1 MCTDSSY
8 LLFFT
13 LAMLFCKHDNRGVRK
28 IKLKDISV
36 IRSGLVLSRK
46 DAKKPTE
53 YAYDLVALKSISDEE
68 WIIKNQLDRFFAT
81 ERLSLEYLTHKG
93 DILIRM
99 SKPYTAVLIDENTE
113 NLLFSSNFTIIRCNT
128 DKIVPEYLCWLL
140 NSKGIMEDIQKNNA
154 GNMLGAIRSQFYAD
168 LTIEPV
174 PIEKQKAIGALYILG
189 RKEYELRMRLAA
201 EYRKLNE
208 MTITQIQRKIRKG

>member
-1 MCTDSSY
+1 M
-8 LLFFT
+8 
-13 LAMLFCKHDNRGVRK
+13 RK

-46 DAKKPTE
+46 DAKNPTE

-68 WIIKNQLDRFFAT
+68 WIIKNQLERFFAT

-99 SKPYTAVLIDENTE
+99 SKPYTAVLIDESTE
-113 NLLFSSNFTIIRCNT
+113 NLLFSSNFTIIRCET
-128 DKIVPEYLCWLL
+128 DKIIPEYLCWLL

-168 LTIEPV
+168 LTIEPI

-189 RKEYELRMRLAA
+189 RKEHELRMQLAT

>member
-1 MCTDSSY
+1 MDVTSE
-8 LLFFT
+8 
-13 LAMLFCKHDNRGVRK
+13 RVRK
-28 IKLKDISV
+28 IKLKELST

-46 DAKKPTE
+46 DAKKQTK
-53 YAYDLVALKSISDEE
+53 YAYDLIALKSISEDK
-68 WIIKNQLDRFFAT
+68 WIVKEQLDRFYSK
-81 ERLSLEYLTHKG
+81 EPLSTEYLTHKG

-99 SKPYTAVLIDENTE
+99 SKPYTAVLIDEGSE
-113 NLLFSSNFTIIRCNT
+113 NYLFSSNFIIIRCNP

-154 GNMLGAIRSQFYAD
+154 GNMLGAIKLKYYAE
-168 LTIEPV
+168 LKIEPV
-174 PIEKQKAIGALYILG
+174 PLEKQKAIGALYILG

-201 EYRKLNE
+201 EYKKLNE

>member
-1 MCTDSSY
+1 M
-8 LLFFT
+8 T
-13 LAMLFCKHDNRGVRK
+13 LRRVSE
-28 IKLKDISV
+28 IKLIEISN

-46 DAKKPTE
+46 DARVQTE
-53 YAYDLVALKSISDEE
+53 YAYDLIALKSISEE
-68 WIIKNQLDRFFAT
+68 KWIVKEQLDRFFST
-81 ERLSLEYLTHKG
+81 EPLSNDYLTHKG

-99 SKPYTAVLIDENTE
+99 SKPYTAVLIEENTE

-140 NSKGIMEDIQKNNA
+140 NSKGIIEDIRKNNG

-168 LTIEPV
+168 LQIEPV

-189 RKEYELRMRLAA
+189 RKEYELRLRLAA
-201 EYRKLNE
+201 EFRKLNE

>member
-1 MCTDSSY
+1 MIRIFY
-8 LLFFT
+8 FFT
-13 LAMLFCKHDNRGVRK
+13 LIMLFSKRDTK
-28 IKLKDISV
+28 EASEIKLIEISN

-46 DAKKPTE
+46 DARVQTE
-53 YAYDLVALKSISDEE
+53 YAYDLIALKSISEE
-68 WIIKNQLDRFFAT
+68 KWIVKEQLDRFFST
-81 ERLSLEYLTHKG
+81 EPLSNDYLTHKG

-99 SKPYTAVLIDENTE
+99 SKPYTAVLIEENTE

-140 NSKGIMEDIQKNNA
+140 NSKGIIEDIRKNNG
-154 GNMLGAIRSQFYAD
+154 GNMLGAIRSQYYAD
-168 LTIEPV
+168 LQIEPV

-189 RKEYELRMRLAA
+189 RKEYELQMRLAA

>member
-1 MCTDSSY
+1 M
-8 LLFFT
+8 LV
-13 LAMLFCKHDNRGVRK
+13 MLFYKHDNQEVRK

-53 YAYDLVALKSISDEE
+53 HAYDLVALKSISDEE
-68 WIIKNQLDRFFAT
+68 WIIKNQLERFFAT
-81 ERLSLEYLTHKG
+81 ERLSQDYLTHKG

-99 SKPYTAVLIDENTE
+99 SKPYTAVLIDESTE
-113 NLLFSSNFTIIRCNT
+113 NLLFSSNFTIIRCET
-128 DKIVPEYLCWLL
+128 DKVIPEYLCWLL
-140 NSKGIMEDIQKNNA
+140 NSKGIMEDIQKNNG

-168 LTIEPV
+168 LTIDPI
-174 PIEKQKAIGALYILG
+174 PIEKQKAIGTLYILG
-189 RKEYELRMRLAA
+189 RKEYELRIRLAE

-208 MTITQIQRKIRKG
+208 VAITQIQIKIRKGNNYDYKKRN